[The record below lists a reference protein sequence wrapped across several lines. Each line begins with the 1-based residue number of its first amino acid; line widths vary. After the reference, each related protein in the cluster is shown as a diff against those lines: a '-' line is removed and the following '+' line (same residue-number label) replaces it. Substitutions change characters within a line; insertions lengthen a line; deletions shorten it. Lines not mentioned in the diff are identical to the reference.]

1 MARALGADITGI
13 TAEEGAQA
21 AIAAIRKLS
30 HDVEIPA
37 GLRELGAKLQDIPLL
52 ASNAL
57 KDACGLTNPRRA
69 DQRQIEEVFR
79 NAF

>member
-1 MARALGADITGI
+1 MGADIKGTS
-13 TAEEGAQA
+13 AEEGAQA
-21 AIAAIRKLS
+21 AIAAIRSLS
-30 HDVEIPA
+30 QDVEIPA

-69 DQRQIEEVFR
+69 DQRQIEEIFR
-79 NAF
+79 SAF